1 MSLANLRAAARL
13 AREAS
18 QGRRTIELVVTEEG
32 VVARGW
38 TLSGQGD
45 EARHHRASR
54 EVAWPELSS
63 PADLASNAVM
73 LVDRELS
80 AMEGSA

>member
-18 QGRRTIELVVTEEG
+18 QGRRTIELVVTETALI
-32 VVARGW
+32 VRGW
-38 TLSGQGD
+38 SDDCGGI
-45 EARHHRASR
+45 AGRWASR
-54 EVAWPELSS
+54 EVAWPELSN

-80 AMEGSA
+80 AMEGRG

>member
-1 MSLANLRAAARL
+1 MTLANLRAAASL
-13 AREAS
+13 SREAS
-18 QGRRTIELVVTEEG
+18 QGRRTIELVVTETG
-32 VVARGW
+32 LIVRGW
-38 TLSGQGD
+38 TVVGGV
-45 EARHHRASR
+45 EHARGPAR

-80 AMEGSA
+80 AMEGRA

>member
-1 MSLANLRAAARL
+1 MTTANLKAAARL

-18 QGRRTIELVVTEEG
+18 RGRRTIEIVVTEDG
-32 VVARGW
+32 VVVRGW
-38 TLSGQGD
+38 TVVGGEDHTRGQ
-45 EARHHRASR
+45 SR
-54 EVAWPELSS
+54 TVGWPELSS

-80 AMEGSA
+80 AMEGAK

>member
-38 TLSGQGD
+38 TMTGTLYDRRRS
-45 EARHHRASR
+45 ASR
-54 EVAWPELSS
+54 DVTWPELSS
-63 PADLASNAVM
+63 PADLASNAVI

-80 AMEGSA
+80 AMEGCA

>member
-18 QGRRTIELVVTEEG
+18 QGRRKIEIAVTEDG
-32 VVARGW
+32 VIVTGW
-38 TLSGQGD
+38 IMLYAQ
-45 EARHHRASR
+45 RHTASR
-54 EVAWPELSS
+54 DVSWPELSS

-80 AMEGSA
+80 AMEGAA

>member
-13 AREAS
+13 ACEAS

-32 VVARGW
+32 LLVRGW
-38 TLSGQGD
+38 TVVD
-45 EARHHRASR
+45 PEFKRRASR
-54 EVAWPELSS
+54 DVSWPELSS
-63 PADLASNAVM
+63 PADLASNAVV

-80 AMEGSA
+80 AVEGRA

>member
-1 MSLANLRAAARL
+1 MSAANLIAAARL

-18 QGRRTIELVVTEEG
+18 QGRRTIEMMVTEIG
-32 VVARGW
+32 VIVRGS
-38 TLSGQGD
+38 TTIAPERRPSQL
-45 EARHHRASR
+45 
-54 EVAWPELSS
+54 VPWPELSS

-80 AMEGSA
+80 AMEGRA

>member
-18 QGRRTIELVVTEEG
+18 QGRRSIEIAVTEEG
-32 VVARGW
+32 VIVRGW
-38 TLSGQGD
+38 IMLYAQRQT
-45 EARHHRASR
+45 ASR
-54 EVAWPELSS
+54 DVTWPELSS

-80 AMEGSA
+80 AMEGAA

>member
-1 MSLANLRAAARL
+1 MSVANLRAAARL

-18 QGRRTIELVVTEEG
+18 QGRRTVEIVVTEIG
-32 VVARGW
+32 VIVRGSTTIAPDARP
-38 TLSGQGD
+38 TQL
-45 EARHHRASR
+45 
-54 EVAWPELSS
+54 VPWPELSS

-80 AMEGSA
+80 AMEGAA